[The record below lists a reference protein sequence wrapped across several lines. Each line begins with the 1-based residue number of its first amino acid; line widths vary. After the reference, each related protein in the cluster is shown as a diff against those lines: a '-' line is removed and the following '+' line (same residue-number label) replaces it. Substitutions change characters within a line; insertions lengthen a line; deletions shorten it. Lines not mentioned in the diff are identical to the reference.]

1 MSRDPSLMTDPQQCL
16 GEAIVTLRDNQPDTA
31 RDLAQR
37 AVELGLD
44 DTTVWGVIA
53 LANRDLADYEN
64 AQMAAD
70 RAIARDQ
77 RNARAYIVKADAFY
91 AQNNMKAAAAFYRQ
105 ALMINPLHPDM
116 VQEIRV
122 EFLRAQTRVQEL
134 QQAFADHMTR
144 EVQSLLDEPESTPRM
159 QDAVDLLLGKRKQYY
174 PQPRHIMYPGLPI
187 HEFYPRDPFPWLEA
201 LEAKTDAIQAEL
213 QNLIST
219 GSEFNAYLESNTE
232 RPAFDSHGM
241 ADNDDWGAL
250 YLWRNGEPVPENQA
264 LCPVTTEAMNALPL
278 VFSGQRCP
286 NILFSR
292 LRPGAKIPPHN
303 GMINTRLIGHL
314 PLIIPEDCGFRVG
327 NSTRTWN
334 VGEAFLFDD
343 TIEHEAWNNS
353 TEDRFVLIFEV
364 WRPELTEAEQRLS
377 TRMLTAVDSY

>member
-1 MSRDPSLMTDPQQCL
+1 MSRDPSVMTDPQQCL
-16 GEAIVTLRDNQPDTA
+16 GEAIVTLRENQPDTA

-53 LANRDLADYEN
+53 LANRDLTDYEN
-64 AQMAAD
+64 AQLAAD
-70 RAIARDQ
+70 RAIERDP
-77 RNARAYIVKADAFY
+77 RNARAYIVKADAFH
-91 AQNNMKAAAAFYRQ
+91 AQGNMKAAAAFYRQ
-105 ALMINPLHPDM
+105 ALIINPLHPEM

-134 QQAFADHMTR
+134 QQAFADHMIQ
-144 EVQSLLDEPESTPRM
+144 EVQPLLDDAKSTPRM
-159 QDAVDLLLGKRKQYY
+159 QAAVDLLLGKRKQYY

-187 HEFYPRDPFPWLEA
+187 HEFYPRDPFPWLNA
-201 LEAKTDAIQAEL
+201 LEAKTESILEEL
-213 QNLIST
+213 NGLVSS

-264 LCPVTTEAMNALPL
+264 LCPVTTEAMETLPL

-314 PLIIPEDCGFRVG
+314 PLIVPDDCGFRVG
-327 NSTRTWN
+327 NTVRTWN

-343 TIEHEAWNNS
+343 TIEHEAWNDS
-353 TEDRFVLIFEV
+353 AEDRFVLIFEV
-364 WRPELTEAEQRLS
+364 WRPELTDAEQTLA

>member
-70 RAIARDQ
+70 RAIARDP

>member
-64 AQMAAD
+64 AQLAAD
-70 RAIARDQ
+70 RAIARDP
-77 RNARAYIVKADAFY
+77 RNARSYIVKADAFY
-91 AQNNMKAAAAFYRQ
+91 AQSNMKAAAAFYRQ

-134 QQAFADHMTR
+134 QQTFADHMTR
-144 EVQSLLDEPESTPRM
+144 EVQPLLDEPESTSRM
-159 QDAVDLLLGKRKQYY
+159 QAAVDLLLGKRKQYY

-201 LEAKTDAIQAEL
+201 LEAKTEAIQAEL
-213 QNLIST
+213 QNLISG

-250 YLWRNGEPVPENQA
+250 YLWRNGKPVPENQA

-314 PLIIPEDCGFRVG
+314 PLVIPEDCGFRVG

-353 TEDRFVLIFEV
+353 SEDRFVLIFEV